1 MLTIVCKDIAKR
13 YTKEVLFKDFSFTF
27 EGSKK
32 YAILG
37 ANSSGKS
44 TLLKIIGGAISANK
58 GEVIYSPPKPSN
70 EIFSFCSPEMYLLDD
85 FTVQELFELHFQFKT
100 PKVPLKEQWQQCNL
114 TAFLNKRYSELS
126 SGLKNKVKL
135 ALALFTEAPA
145 LLLDEPCTNFDASNT
160 KWYQEMI
167 EKHCTDQLIIV
178 ASNQESEYIFCS
190 EKLNLN
196 QYKTTTK

>member
-27 EGSKK
+27 ERSKK

-44 TLLKIIGGAISANK
+44 TLLKIIGGAISATK
-58 GEVIYSPPKPSN
+58 GEVIYSPSTPSH

-100 PKVPLKEQWQQCNL
+100 PKVPMGGFPLFLSFMGRSMTL
-114 TAFLNKRYSELS
+114 T
-126 SGLKNKVKL
+126 
-135 ALALFTEAPA
+135 
-145 LLLDEPCTNFDASNT
+145 
-160 KWYQEMI
+160 
-167 EKHCTDQLIIV
+167 V
-178 ASNQESEYIFCS
+178 AVLRVCVRID
-190 EKLNLN
+190 
-196 QYKTTTK
+196 

>member
-1 MLTIVCKDIAKR
+1 MLRITCIDIAKR
-13 YTKEVLFKDFSFTF
+13 YLQEVLFKDFNYTF
-27 EGSKK
+27 EGNAH
-32 YAILG
+32 YVILG

-44 TLLKIIGGAISANK
+44 TLLKIIGGAISATK
-58 GEVIYSPPKPSN
+58 GEVIYSPAKPPN

-100 PKVPLKEQWQQCNL
+100 PKVPLKEQWQQSNL

-178 ASNQESEYIFCS
+178 ASNQESEYTFCS
-190 EKLNLN
+190 EKLYLH